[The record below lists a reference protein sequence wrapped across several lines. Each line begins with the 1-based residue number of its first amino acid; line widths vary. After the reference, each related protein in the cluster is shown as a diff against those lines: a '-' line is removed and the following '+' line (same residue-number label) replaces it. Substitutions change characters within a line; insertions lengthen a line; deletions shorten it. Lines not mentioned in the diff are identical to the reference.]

1 MNINNE
7 EFSDNIFSIKVMEVQ
22 YLAKKKFGRYL
33 DEIEIKEVQKRIQFG
48 LEYLEKVVLFAIEDV
63 INKSNENW
71 DR

>member
-48 LEYLEKVVLFAIEDV
+48 LEYWEEVVLFAIEDV
-63 INKSNENW
+63 INKSNEN
-71 DR
+71 

>member
-48 LEYLEKVVLFAIEDV
+48 LEYLEEVVLFAIEDV
-63 INKSNENW
+63 INKSNKN
-71 DR
+71 

>member
-33 DEIEIKEVQKRIQFG
+33 D
-48 LEYLEKVVLFAIEDV
+48 
-63 INKSNENW
+63 
-71 DR
+71 

>member
-63 INKSNENW
+63 INKSNEN
-71 DR
+71 

>member
-63 INKSNENW
+63 INKSNKN
-71 DR
+71 

>member
-1 MNINNE
+1 MNISNE
-7 EFSDNIFSIKVMEVQ
+7 EVSDNIFSIKIMEVQ

-63 INKSNENW
+63 INKSNEN
-71 DR
+71 

>member
-7 EFSDNIFSIKVMEVQ
+7 EFIDNIFSIKVMEVQ

-63 INKSNENW
+63 INKSNEN
-71 DR
+71 

>member
-7 EFSDNIFSIKVMEVQ
+7 EFSDNIFSIKIMEVQ

-48 LEYLEKVVLFAIEDV
+48 LEYLEEVVLFAIEDV
-63 INKSNENW
+63 INKSNEN
-71 DR
+71 

>member
-48 LEYLEKVVLFAIEDV
+48 LEYWEEVVLFAIEDV
-63 INKSNENW
+63 INKSNKN
-71 DR
+71 